1 MPAFFFK
8 QPNGKFGRVSTVVDA
23 ITHYNLD
30 KEAFKELVEYY
41 HGKGDYEVAHFDEWC
56 KGQYEYKQDQLKD
69 VGDYLDLLNPNGDS
83 LEDVLAILN
92 KMGCSEEQIAKVEA
106 KYKKWMQEVEE
117 QEREW
122 NAKHAKTDQQG
133 I

>member
-8 QPNGKFGRVSTVVDA
+8 QPNGKFGRLSTVVDA

-56 KGQYEYKQDQLKD
+56 DGQYEFKQDRLKD

-83 LEDVLAILN
+83 LEYVLVIL
-92 KMGCSEEQIAKVEA
+92 KEMGCSEEQIAQVEA
-106 KYKKWMQEVEE
+106 KYKKWMQEAEE

-122 NAKHAKTDQQG
+122 NAKHATKDQ
-133 I
+133 